1 MKDKIASVVET
12 SYRTYYG
19 KLFAVFFNRF
29 GVEHVNEIE
38 DAIQNAFYKALRSWK
53 PDQVPDNK
61 ESWLFIVARNDI
73 LNQIKKGN
81 RTDTTTLINQQELIE
96 DTQEDLRL
104 NAILFLA
111 TSQNVKPKVKVLFI
125 LKNIFGLHIKE
136 ISECTLLTQEAI
148 YKSIKRAKDSLQQ
161 AQSNTDFNEIF
172 KNINESAIS
181 IVEEVLYAV
190 FNIGF
195 DSFNEKVKRIV
206 NEDLCLEA
214 LALSKMLVEKFKR
227 KSTKNMLSLF
237 CFHLARIPSKINH
250 DKLVAFNKQEKANW
264 NQDLIKMGFHYL
276 ERPAALNKYFVEA
289 LITSKHMTATKLD
302 EKHWDEIID
311 LYHLLLSLS
320 NSPIAKLNLCYC
332 LSKAQRHSEAK
343 ELITAIAKELPSDHV
358 YLSLVQANI
367 FQDSNTS
374 NNQTAVNKI
383 LKNINQE
390 IRREFILE
398 NFLTSK

>member
-1 MKDKIASVVET
+1 MKDKITKVVET

-19 KLFAVFFNRF
+19 KLFSVFFNRF
-29 GVEHVNEIE
+29 GASYVNEIE

-53 PDQVPDNK
+53 PEQVPDNK

-73 LNQIKKGN
+73 INQIKKGS
-81 RTDTTTLINQQELIE
+81 RADKTTLINQQELME

-104 NAILFLA
+104 NTILFLA
-111 TSQNVKPKVKVLFI
+111 TAKNVKPKVKVLFI

-148 YKSIKRAKDSLQQ
+148 YKSIKRAKSSLQK
-161 AQSNTDFNEIF
+161 APDNADLNEVFN
-172 KNINESAIS
+172 NVNESTIA

-214 LALSKMLVEKFKR
+214 LALSKILAEKFKQ
-227 KSTKNMLSLF
+227 KSTKNLLSLF
-237 CFHLARIPSKINH
+237 CFHLARIPSKIH
-250 DKLVAFNKQEKANW
+250 HEKLIAFDKQEKANW
-264 NQDLIKMGFHYL
+264 NQALIKLGFHYL
-276 ERPAALNKYFVEA
+276 ERPVELNKYYVEA
-289 LITSKHMTATKLD
+289 LITSKHMTATRLN
-302 EKHWDEIID
+302 EKHWDEVIN
-311 LYHLLLSLS
+311 LYHLLLSLT

-332 LSKAQRHSEAK
+332 LNKAKRHTEAK
-343 ELITAIAKELPSDHV
+343 ELIATLAKELPSDHV
-358 YLSLVQANI
+358 YLSLVKANI
-367 FQDSNTS
+367 FQDSDAA
-374 NNQTAVNKI
+374 NNQTAVNEI
-383 LKNINQE
+383 LKNINQD

-398 NFLTSK
+398 NFLTST